1 MVRNNQGIRVFLSLK
16 KLKIIS
22 LLIKNAKKHQL
33 VDQTHDEISFYRN
46 FLEAPPDFLLQIHYF
61 YCKQRVD

>member
-22 LLIKNAKKHQL
+22 LLIKNAKK
-33 VDQTHDEISFYRN
+33 
-46 FLEAPPDFLLQIHYF
+46 
-61 YCKQRVD
+61 